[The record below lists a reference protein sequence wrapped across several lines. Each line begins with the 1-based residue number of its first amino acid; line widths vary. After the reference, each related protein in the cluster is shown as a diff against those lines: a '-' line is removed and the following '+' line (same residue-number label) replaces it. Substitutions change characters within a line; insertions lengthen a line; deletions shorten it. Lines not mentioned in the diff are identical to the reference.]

1 MRVGSIMGVA
11 SCSARAAISSVSVLR
26 PLPSHKRRTLNTGR
40 ICGDP
45 PSRGP
50 PRSAHCLGTGRPSD
64 VRLRFGRDVTN
75 AAGRRGHLAVS
86 QTEVIRDRLGHHHAY
101 ALKRRTP
108 VRTGSSPS
116 GLCCWCPRRW
126 LRRLRGKVPT
136 APLDPAAAGKSWEE
150 SSRVASRGS
159 PPALVRSQPR
169 PFSLNPG

>member
-11 SCSARAAISSVSVLR
+11 SCSAGAAISSVSVLR

-108 VRTGSSPS
+108 VRTGSSRAGCVVGVHAAGCAAFGEKSP
-116 GLCCWCPRRW
+116 LRHWIRPR
-126 LRRLRGKVPT
+126 LANRGKSRPELLLEVHRP
-136 APLDPAAAGKSWEE
+136 PWFDP
-150 SSRVASRGS
+150 SRAH
-159 PPALVRSQPR
+159 
-169 PFSLNPG
+169 FY